1 MMKLKKYIELTL
13 CLILIL
19 GLSSCDHNRRT
30 TGWEYFDDMAHSS
43 AYESYTAN
51 PNFADGKTMQATIE
65 GTIPRGFMP
74 YPYAKTD
81 EDRVTAGEN
90 LKNPFEHN
98 EKNLERGKKVYTIY
112 CSSCHGDLGNGQ
124 GFLYTSKKYPFPPAN
139 LLSDKIRNNP
149 EGEIYHVI
157 SVGFGVMAEHGSMIK
172 PDDRWKVAMYIKN
185 NLHQ

>member
-1 MMKLKKYIELTL
+1 MNIEKHRKSALWL
-13 CLILIL
+13 LLLIVF
-19 GLSSCDHNRRT
+19 SSCDHNRRT

-51 PNFADGKTMQATIE
+51 PNFADGKTMQATVE

-74 YPYAKTD
+74 YPYVKTD
-81 EDRVTAGEN
+81 EDRIKAGEN
-90 LKNPFEHN
+90 LKNPFEVN
-98 EKNLERGKKVYTIY
+98 DANLERGKKVFTIY
-112 CSSCHGDLGNGQ
+112 CSACHGDKGDGK
-124 GFLYTSKKYPFPPAN
+124 GHLYTSGKYPYPPAN

-185 NLHQ
+185 ILQQ